1 MTSDRLAR
9 RGVRVLESWIRDG
22 EWMRSTPRLTYP
34 IIGAL
39 LGAGAPAGSLLL
51 RYLAF
56 RRVRERPVDDLR
68 TNVFFY
74 LYELLATSL
83 VFSIAGFVAGRYADR
98 LRRGKAFYHELAE
111 HDSLTGLHNS
121 GAFTDRYRRALE
133 RAVAAREPI
142 AIVLM
147 DVDQLKAINDKF
159 GHSAGSEAL
168 VHVADAVRHSK
179 RAADVA
185 ARWGGDEFA
194 ILLEGADEAAA
205 MRVAEGVIAYLQ
217 ASPVLLE
224 RTTVPVSVTIG
235 ICAAARPSASS
246 DPFAA
251 ADRALLAGKAHGRNT
266 IEMVSI

>member
-1 MTSDRLAR
+1 
-9 RGVRVLESWIRDG
+9 
-22 EWMRSTPRLTYP
+22 MRSTPQLTYP

-39 LGAGAPAGSLLL
+39 LGAGAPVGSLLL

-56 RRVRERPVDDLR
+56 RKVREQPIDDLR
-68 TNVFFY
+68 TNAFFY
-74 LYELLATSL
+74 LYDLLATSL
-83 VFSIAGFVAGRYADR
+83 VFSIAGFVAGRRADH
-98 LRRGKAFYHELAE
+98 LRRRKAFYHELAE

-142 AIVLM
+142 AIILI
-147 DVDQLKAINDKF
+147 DVDQLKTINDAF

-168 VHVADAVRHSK
+168 VHVADALRHSK

-205 MRVAEGVIAYLQ
+205 MRVAERLIAYVRN
-217 ASPVLLE
+217 SPVLLE
-224 RTTVPVSVTIG
+224 RATVPVSVTVG
-235 ICAAARPSASS
+235 ICTAAQPSAST
-246 DPFAA
+246 DLFAA

-266 IEMVSI
+266 IEVVSI